1 MSSIITKISQ
11 IDPRFLSFGMFVL
24 FGILAPV
31 IVNAPGLP
39 GGISGQ

>member
-11 IDPRFLSFGMFVL
+11 IDPRFLSFGMFIL

-31 IVNAPGLP
+31 VLNSPNLP
-39 GGISGQ
+39 GTISGQ